1 MSKGIDYKKVLEFYK
16 GKQVLVTGN
25 TGFKGS
31 WLTYILLAA
40 GAKVTGYSLEAPTEP
55 SLFKIIGLDKDAGLK
70 QIYGDVRDLENMKNA
85 FDECRPK
92 IVFHL
97 AAQPIVRD
105 SYKDPVGTYAVNVM
119 GTVNVCECVRTTV
132 DKDNR
137 LVVRSFLNVTTD
149 KVYRNNEWE
158 WGYRETDFLDGFD
171 PYSNSKSC
179 SELVTHSYKNAFFN
193 AGNQEPMVRVST
205 ARAGN
210 VIGGGDF
217 SNDRIIPDCVRSLK
231 SAAVN
236 GGDEGTVAVRN
247 PYSTRPYEHV
257 LEPLFAYL
265 LIAKEQYEDP
275 SFADYY
281 NVGPD
286 DCDCVNTGDLV
297 TLFCDTW
304 NKACQELTG
313 NASDKGTCFPKA
325 GWVNK
330 SEANAPHEAGFLKL
344 DCSKLKSTF
353 GWAPRWHIDEA
364 IRQTVAWTY
373 AWMENKDSAGLAEAM
388 RSEMDR
394 EIELFIV

>member
-1 MSKGIDYKKVLEFYK
+1 MDRLSYKKILEFYK
-16 GKQVLVTGN
+16 NKHVLVTGD

-31 WLTYILLAA
+31 WLTYILLNA
-40 GAKVTGYSLEAPTEP
+40 GAKVTGYSLEVPTEP
-55 SLFKIIGLDKDAGLK
+55 SLFKIIGLDKDERLNQVYA
-70 QIYGDVRDLENMKNA
+70 DVRDLDALKKV
-85 FDECRPK
+85 FVECKPE
-92 IVFHL
+92 IVLHL

-105 SYKDPVGTYAVNVM
+105 SYKDPVGTYATNVM
-119 GTVNVCECVRTTV
+119 GTVNICECVRTTV
-132 DKDNR
+132 DKDGKP
-137 LVVRSFLNVTTD
+137 VVRSFLNVTTD

-193 AGNQEPMVRVST
+193 AGDEPFVRVST

-217 SNDRIIPDCVRSLK
+217 SNDRIIPDCVRALE
-231 SAAVN
+231 AAVKD
-236 GGDEGTVAVRN
+236 GDSEESVTVRN

-265 LIAKEQYEDP
+265 MIAKAQYEDA

-286 DCDCVNTGDLV
+286 DCDCVNTGNLV

-304 NKACQELTG
+304 NKNNTDLA
-313 NASDKGTCFPKA
+313 KA
-325 GWVNK
+325 GWINK
-330 SEANAPHEAGFLKL
+330 AEANAPHEAGFLKL

-353 GWAPRWHIDEA
+353 GWAPRWHIAEA
-364 IRQTVAWTY
+364 IEHTVSWTRV
-373 AWMENKDSAGLAEAM
+373 WMENKESDGLEDAIKA
-388 RSEMDR
+388 EMDR
-394 EIELFIV
+394 EIQSFIGE